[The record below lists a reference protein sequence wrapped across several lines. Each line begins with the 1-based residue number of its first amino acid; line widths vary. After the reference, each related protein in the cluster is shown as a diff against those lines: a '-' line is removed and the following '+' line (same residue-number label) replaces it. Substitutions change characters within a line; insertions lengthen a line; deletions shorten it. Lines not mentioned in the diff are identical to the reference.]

1 MMMIRLLQVQVQ
13 TARHPAWLQLGLDCF
28 SKYMKYLRNFE
39 KQFELTKN
47 SDFFGH
53 SKHATLSHHFEPS

>member
-13 TARHPAWLQLGLDCF
+13 TAWYPAWLQLGLDRF

-39 KQFELTKN
+39 KW
-47 SDFFGH
+47 
-53 SKHATLSHHFEPS
+53 SK